1 MFFSPQQY
9 YVKINTKMNVKDYK
23 WMLIMDSSDCVI
35 MMSHTR
41 FRVNLVCVVAWMS
54 KNALLEIG
62 TISENQVTATG
73 FEPKTT

>member
-1 MFFSPQQY
+1 
-9 YVKINTKMNVKDYK
+9 MNANYGFL
-23 WMLIMDSSDCVI
+23 WLCVI